1 VDAISGTISVC
12 KGGVVMPRRK
22 IEQTEKKQE
31 RKLTKEER
39 EYLETLIQLKDEM
52 IERVLYKSDY
62 INRQIADVKSGKWLE
77 RVKNNEC
84 PKEEKEC

>member
-1 VDAISGTISVC
+1 
-12 KGGVVMPRRK
+12 MPRRK

-39 EYLETLIQLKDEM
+39 EYLETLLELKDEM

-77 RVKNNEC
+77 RVRQEGKADELQ
-84 PKEEKEC
+84 ERT

>member
-1 VDAISGTISVC
+1 VDAVSKTIL
-12 KGGVVMPRRK
+12 GGVVMPRRK

-39 EYLETLIQLKDEM
+39 EYLETLLELKDEM

>member
-1 VDAISGTISVC
+1 
-12 KGGVVMPRRK
+12 MPRRK

>member
-1 VDAISGTISVC
+1 MSG
-12 KGGVVMPRRK
+12 RK
-22 IEQTEKKQE
+22 VEQTEKKQE

-39 EYLETLIQLKDEM
+39 EYLETLLELKDEM